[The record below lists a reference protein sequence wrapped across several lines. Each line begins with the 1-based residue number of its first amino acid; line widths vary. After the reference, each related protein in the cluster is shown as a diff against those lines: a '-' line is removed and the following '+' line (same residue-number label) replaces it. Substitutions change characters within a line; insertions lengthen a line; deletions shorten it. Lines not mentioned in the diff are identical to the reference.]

1 VQHERSSGSLHDRL
15 IQQRAVERDGAEAL
29 ALRLFKRI
37 DHASRVR
44 NLRGARAEDVIDRF
58 DLPGMDA
65 CRIEGFGGFEGK
77 MKMAKVNGTGSV
89 TLRDSGQRSDLD
101 ILGDITVKVV

>member
-1 VQHERSSGSLHDRL
+1 VNAYFNNGGM
-15 IQQRAVERDGAEAL
+15 V
-29 ALRLFKRI
+29 
-37 DHASRVR
+37 
-44 NLRGARAEDVIDRF
+44 
-58 DLPGMDA
+58 MDA

-101 ILGDITVKVV
+101 ILGDITVKVI